1 MLKFKTVTIPVY
13 NYTIEFISGDP
24 YETIAYI
31 QGVYNVEPEYDE
43 Y

>member
-1 MLKFKTVTIPVY
+1 MLKFKTITIPIY

-24 YETIAYI
+24 YETIEYI
-31 QGVYNVEPEYDE
+31 QSVYSVEAMYDE